1 MNADKNIGKT
11 FGIYTIL
18 GLRPER
24 NNDGHLLYVCECN
37 ICHTNLIRRLVD
49 VKRRNKECKHTNVH
63 WQNVRIG
70 RAFINMVN
78 RCYNP
83 QCKDYKWY
91 GEKGVCICD
100 EWLNNP
106 RIFEEWSLNNGY
118 ANNLTIDRID
128 ENLNYCPENCRWI
141 PMEDNSRRAG
151 KVTWITVGDK
161 TLTGRQWAEKF
172 NLGVNTINTSIR
184 NHGLNKTKELIEAML
199 KEPPSTKRRKS
210 HQTWFDVYGIQI

>member
-1 MNADKNIGKT
+1 MNEAKNIGKT

-18 GLRPER
+18 GLHPEKDK
-24 NNDGHLLYVCECN
+24 DGHWLYVCECN
-37 ICHTNLIRRLVD
+37 ICHTNLVRRLVD
-49 VKRRNKECKHTNVH
+49 IKRRNKECKHTNFH
-63 WQNVRIG
+63 WQKVRIG
-70 RAFINMVN
+70 RAFFNMMN

-83 QCKDYKWY
+83 QCKDYRWY
-91 GEKGVCICD
+91 GEKGVRICD

-106 RIFEEWSLNNGY
+106 KTFEEWSLNNGY
-118 ANNLTIDRID
+118 TDSLTIDRID

-151 KVTWITVGDK
+151 KVTWITIGDK

-184 NHGLNKTKELIEAML
+184 NHGLDKTKELIEAML
-199 KEPPSTKRRKS
+199 KEPPSTKHRKS